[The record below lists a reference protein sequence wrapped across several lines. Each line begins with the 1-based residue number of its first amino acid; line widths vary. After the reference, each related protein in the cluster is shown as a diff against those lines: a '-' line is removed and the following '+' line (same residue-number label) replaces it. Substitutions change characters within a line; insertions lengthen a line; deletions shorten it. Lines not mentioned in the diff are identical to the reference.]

1 MKNSKSILM
10 ISVIVLIIGAFLV
23 SSYYMFLQA
32 GKDDPRALD
41 SEVLLNIVRQEANID
56 RVLIETNR
64 PCLPIELTRPSP
76 EKMGIEGI
84 TYAKRPGQYEINLL
98 LNTDYEKQAK
108 RDRQLKQLDFLAEH
122 GLFTASS
129 GVIDTSD
136 GKREVRRY
144 RLTWKGALEVGK
156 RGGVVS
162 LCLSYGRKAFGKI
175 IKVEDL
181 KEKHAL
187 GDIYS
192 ISYSLNQEEVPGW
205 ASDPSALNLFDGLA
219 LALKQIVRV
228 TKVVRTSDGWKL
240 LNKREPKRSVSAFAN
255 LTMPI
260 DVDKLKNKETAPSV
274 NELNSYIEN
283 NIRGMGFLM
292 RGMNLCLPFTIQP
305 GDEKSSND
313 SNELFV
319 TYYDKRERNKYELN
333 KIVNSLHILAAFER
347 SGLAE
352 MKYIE
357 QASGKNKSTSDSIV
371 SSYGAGVKFRINQE
385 AIEALNLSKRGRGC
399 IPYGRVKLEILS
411 VTEQI
416 GLNGVSHV
424 VTARKTVEEVPKWL
438 NKMVDH
444 LPMLESVVK
453 HGVMV
458 KGTLIGREY
467 GGVKHW
473 DVLSPKEFHPK
484 IKHTALPGYVE
495 PIMPNTA
502 NAIELKTVKAPLVT
516 ANNND
521 SEYVPP
527 KLHNKKLAGHS
538 FSLKQIP
545 VQRKISK
552 SSEGAQQDKV
562 ALLRKPP
569 YPVKHRDLH
578 VVSIQRSDGKQG
590 GARGRGKDIVG
601 QANINAN
608 ISDSVLILH
617 AQYKT
622 IWNLNEDS
630 KGQISKIIITG
641 SPDQEVR
648 LSGNQKPEIVSIS
661 WNDLFKKL
669 ELPRY
674 IRFPTGEHKNN
685 LNDLAKIAVA
695 ITGRE
700 PSTYQAAEKV
710 PRGGFFISK
719 STPKFRVPMP
729 IKPND
734 YPPESKLQI
743 QSEWKDYWPE
753 QEFSSG
759 KLYTEAT
766 IQVKDGVSAGKVSN
780 IGLCRSR
787 DDVVEDNNDVTTKA
801 MILGEQSIRQDGD
814 LFGLAADLDNQRLY
828 YHVNGEWMT
837 GKPGS
842 GDGIKLNKNTYYRV
856 CASGQIR
863 PGKGVRAKTD
873 WDFEIKSNLLNQEI
887 LPGYRVM

>member
-1 MKNSKSILM
+1 
-10 ISVIVLIIGAFLV
+10 
-23 SSYYMFLQA
+23 MFLQME
-32 GKDDPRALD
+32 KDDPRALD

-56 RVLIETNR
+56 SALIETNR

-76 EKMGIEGI
+76 EKMGLEGI

-122 GLFTASS
+122 GLLTASS

-162 LCLSYGRKAFGKI
+162 LCLYYGRKAFGKI

-192 ISYSLNQEEVPGW
+192 ISYSLNQDEVPGW
-205 ASDPSALNLFDGLA
+205 ASDQSALNLFDGLA

-228 TKVVRTSDGWKL
+228 TKVVRTSDGWML

-274 NELNSYIEN
+274 NELNRYIEN
-283 NIRGMGFLM
+283 NIRSMGFLL
-292 RGMNLCLPFTIQP
+292 RGMNRCLPFTIQP
-305 GDEKSSND
+305 GDEKSSNY
-313 SNELFV
+313 SNELIV
-319 TYYDKRERNKYELN
+319 TYHDKRDRKKYELN
-333 KIVNSLHILAAFER
+333 KIVNSLHILTAFER

-352 MKYIE
+352 MEIIDQE
-357 QASGKNKSTSDSIV
+357 SGKNKSTSDNV
-371 SSYGAGVKFRINQE
+371 ASSYRAGVRFRINQE
-385 AIEALNLSKRGRGC
+385 AMEALNLSKRGRGC

-411 VTEQI
+411 VTERI

-424 VTARKTVEEVPKWL
+424 VTASKTVEEVPKWL
-438 NKMVDH
+438 NKMVGH
-444 LPMLESVVK
+444 LPVLESVIK
-453 HGVMV
+453 HGIMV

-473 DVLSPKEFHPK
+473 DVLTPKEFHPK
-484 IKHTALPGYVE
+484 IKYTTLPGYVE

-502 NAIELKTVKAPLVT
+502 NAIELRTVKAPLVT

-527 KLHNKKLAGHS
+527 KPHNKKLADHN

-545 VQRKISK
+545 VQQKISK
-552 SSEGAQQDKV
+552 SSEGAQQDKI
-562 ALLRKPP
+562 ALPRKPP
-569 YPVKHRDLH
+569 YPVEDRDLH
-578 VVSIQRSDGKQG
+578 VVSIQRSSGRQG
-590 GARGRGKDIVG
+590 GARGRGKDIIG
-601 QANINAN
+601 QANINTN

-622 IWNLNEDS
+622 IWNLNTDS
-630 KGQISKIIITG
+630 EGLISKIILTG

-648 LSGNQKPEIVSIS
+648 LSGKQKPEIVSIS
-661 WNDLFKKL
+661 WSDLFKKL
-669 ELPRY
+669 DLPRY
-674 IRFPTGEHKNN
+674 IPFPAGEHKNN
-685 LNDLAKIAVA
+685 LNDVAKIAVA

-700 PSTYQAAEKV
+700 PSTYQSAEKV
-710 PRGGFFISK
+710 PSGGFFITK

-729 IKPND
+729 IKPDD
-734 YPPESKLQI
+734 YPVHSKLRLQR
-743 QSEWKDYWPE
+743 ERKEYWSD

-759 KLYTEAT
+759 KLYTEAI
-766 IQVKDGVSAGKVSN
+766 IQVKDGLSAGKVSN
-780 IGLCRSR
+780 IGLCQSR
-787 DDVVEDNNDVTTKA
+787 DDVVEDNNDVTTKV
-801 MILGEQSIRQDGD
+801 MILGEQSIRKDGD
-814 LFGLAADLDNQRLY
+814 LFGLAADFDNQKLY

-842 GDGIKLNKNTYYRV
+842 GYGIQLHKDAFYRI

-873 WDFEIKSNLLNQEI
+873 WDFEIKSNLFNKEI